1 MMTDNNKVPISV
13 RKILFS
19 AIVQLLIIQKRDSER
34 ELTKSDERE
43 SAFTS

>member
-1 MMTDNNKVPISV
+1 MTDNNKVPISV

-19 AIVQLLIIQKRDSER
+19 VIVQLVILQKRDSER
-34 ELTKSDERE
+34 ELTTSDERE